1 MQIVP
6 FKKQYQQQVID
17 LIVGIQ
23 SGEFGVKITAND
35 QPDLA
40 DIKNFYQWGNGNFW
54 IALTEDEVLG
64 TISLVDIRNSQAG
77 LRKMFV
83 KKGYRGKPLNIGQKL
98 MDTATQWCIERS
110 IKQIYLGTVPTYY
123 AAHRFY
129 EKNGFSRL
137 EKSELPKAFHLMDAD
152 KWFYFKNL

>member
-40 DIKNFYQWGNGNFW
+40 DIENFYQLGNGNFW
-54 IALTEDEVLG
+54 LAVSENKVLG
-64 TISLVDIRNSQAG
+64 TISLVDIGNSQVG

-137 EKSELPKAFHLMDAD
+137 EKSELPKAFHLMNAD

>member
-1 MQIVP
+1 VQIVP

-40 DIKNFYQWGNGNFW
+40 DIENFYQLGNGNFW
-54 IALTEDEVLG
+54 LAVSENKVLG
-64 TISLVDIRNSQAG
+64 TISLVDIGNSQVG

-83 KKGYRGKPLNIGQKL
+83 KKGYRGKHLNIGQKL

-137 EKSELPKAFHLMDAD
+137 EKSELPKAFHLMNAD